1 MRSILALVGVAAV
14 CLSVALLVPRS
25 EAQFEIQEDLDV
37 QAWEY
42 KVVDIESLIE
52 IRGLGRE
59 NRERMAAELEKGLN
73 RLGEEGWEFS
83 FELRGPMVFKRPK

>member
-1 MRSILALVGVAAV
+1 MRSTFVLVGVAAV
-14 CLSVALLVPRS
+14 SLGVALLVPRS
-25 EAQFEIQEDLDV
+25 EAQYDPQESPGV

-59 NRERMAAELEKGLN
+59 NREKMAAELEKSLN
-73 RLGEEGWEFS
+73 RLGDEGWEFS